1 VKNLKIGDSLHVRD
15 IVLPEGVR
23 LVTDI
28 NALVIACQKPMIV
41 AATEEV
47 AVTEEP
53 TTPEVIT
60 ERKPKEGEEETEE
73 EKK

>member
-1 VKNLKIGDSLHVRD
+1 M
-15 IVLPEGVR
+15 
-23 LVTDI
+23 
-28 NALVIACQKPMIV
+28 IACHKPMAV

-53 TTPEVIT
+53 TAPEVIT